1 MLNFN
6 LTKEQIKLQ
15 KQAQTFAIKNVL
27 PEAWYYDAKDE
38 TPAHI
43 LKNAF
48 VHGLSHG
55 DIPAQYG
62 GKGIGI
68 IEGCIISEEI
78 SAACPGIATS
88 IFDNSL
94 GMEPLILSSNEP
106 LKKKYLSL
114 FAKKF
119 KLISFATSE
128 PTLGSDV
135 SAIRCMAKPDGKD
148 YILNGTKYWVTNG
161 GIADYYSIFATIDPE
176 TKHEGIC
183 AFFIDRKW
191 PGVNVGKP
199 IPKMGQRCSNTV
211 GVHFDNVR
219 VPGEYVLAPPGE
231 GFLLAMNTFN
241 RTRPVIGS
249 FAIGAARSAMEYAMD
264 YAKKRQAFGQ
274 KIGNNQA
281 IQFKLAQMYQKIE
294 TSRLLVLKA
303 AWESDKGMDPT
314 LSASIS
320 KFYATEAC
328 IEVIDEAL
336 QILGGY
342 GYTKMFPV
350 EKLYRD
356 ARLLRI
362 YEGTSEIQRMIVA
375 GYIMSGYKPIMPSL
389 EDLPIHYKQN
399 PFAAPGTNRK
409 QGKIWR
415 CRICGHVH
423 YENDPPELCPYC
435 FFPGKAF
442 KLMENKKI
450 VYTESQASRKK
461 R

>member
-6 LTKEQIKLQ
+6 PTKAQMDLQ
-15 KQAQTFAIKNVL
+15 KKARRFAIDHVL
-27 PEAWYYDAKDE
+27 PEAWHYDIKDE
-38 TPAHI
+38 TPVHI
-43 LKNAF
+43 LKEAF
-48 VHGLSHG
+48 TQGLSHS
-55 DIPAQYG
+55 DIPKTYG
-62 GKGIGI
+62 GKGFGI
-68 IEGCIISEEI
+68 IEGCVISEEI

-94 GMEPLILSSNEP
+94 GMEPLILSSNEG
-106 LKKKYLSL
+106 LKKKYLTR
-114 FAKKF
+114 FTKDF

-135 SAIRCMAKPDGKD
+135 SAIRCMAKPDGSD

-176 TKHEGIC
+176 KKHDGIC

-191 PGVNVGKP
+191 KGVRVGRH

-219 VPGEYVLAPPGE
+219 VPKEFVLAPPGE
-231 GFLLAMNTFN
+231 GFLLAMKTFN
-241 RTRPVIGS
+241 RTRPVIGA
-249 FAIGAARSAMEYAMD
+249 FAIGAARSAFEYAMD

-274 KIGNNQA
+274 KIGSNQA
-281 IQFKLAQMYQKIE
+281 IQFKLADMYQKIE

-314 LSASIS
+314 LTASIS

-328 IEVIDEAL
+328 IEVVDQAL

-356 ARLLRI
+356 VRLLRI
-362 YEGTSEIQRMIVA
+362 YEGTSEIQRMVVA
-375 GYIMSGYKPIMPSL
+375 GYIMGGYKPVMPSL
-389 EDLPIHYKQN
+389 EDIPVHHAESFCEG
-399 PFAAPGTNRK
+399 PSARRK
-409 QGKIWR
+409 KVKIWR

-423 YENDPPELCPYC
+423 YENSPPEECPYC

-442 KLMENKKI
+442 KQVGVDMKK
-450 VYTESQASRKK
+450 ESS
-461 R
+461 

>member
-6 LTKEQIKLQ
+6 LTKAQLAIQ
-15 KQAQTFAIKNVL
+15 KEARKFALENVL
-27 PEAWYYDAKDE
+27 PEAFYYDTKDE
-38 TPAHI
+38 TPVHI
-43 LKNAF
+43 LKKAF
-48 VHGLSHG
+48 ALGLSHS
-55 DIPAQYG
+55 DIPVQYG
-62 GKGIGI
+62 GKGFGI

-78 SAACPGIATS
+78 SAACPGMATS

-94 GMEPLILSSNEP
+94 GMEPLILSSNES

-114 FAKKF
+114 FAKEF

-135 SAIRCMAKPDGKD
+135 AAIRCVAKPDGKD

-161 GIADYYSIFATIDPE
+161 SIADYYSIFATVDPE

-183 AFFIDRKW
+183 AFFVDRKW
-191 PGVNVGKP
+191 EGVKVGRP

-219 VPGEYVLAPPGE
+219 VPKEYILAAPGE
-231 GFLLAMNTFN
+231 GFLLAMKTFN
-241 RTRPVIGS
+241 RTRPVIGA

-264 YAKKRQAFGQ
+264 YAGKRQAFGQ
-274 KIGNNQA
+274 KIGYNQS
-281 IQFKLAQMYQKIE
+281 IQFKIAEMYQKIE

-303 AWESDKGMDPT
+303 AWESDKGIDPT
-314 LSASIS
+314 LNASIS

-362 YEGTSEIQRMIVA
+362 YEGTSEIQRMVVA
-375 GYIMSGYKPIMPSL
+375 GYLMGGYKPVMPSL
-389 EDLPIHYKQN
+389 EDLPVHYDHN
-399 PFAAPGTNRK
+399 PLEKAVRGNK
-409 QGKIWR
+409 KGKIWR

-423 YENDPPELCPYC
+423 NGNNPPKKCPYC
-435 FFPGKAF
+435 FFPGTAF
-442 KLMENKKI
+442 KLIGEDKKKAATHNKP
-450 VYTESQASRKK
+450 TS
-461 R
+461 

>member
-6 LTKEQIKLQ
+6 MTKTQLALQ
-15 KQAQTFAIKNVL
+15 KKAQIFAIEHVL
-27 PEAWYYDAKDE
+27 PEAWYHDTKDE
-38 TPAHI
+38 VPVHI
-43 LKNAF
+43 LKKAF
-48 VHGLSHG
+48 EQGLSHG
-55 DIPAQYG
+55 DIPVEYG
-62 GKGIGI
+62 GQGLGI
-68 IEGCIISEEI
+68 IEGCIVSEEI
-78 SAACPGIATS
+78 SAACPGMATS

-94 GMEPLILSSNEP
+94 GMEPLILSTNER
-106 LKKKYLSL
+106 LKKKYLSM

-135 SAIRCMAKPDGKD
+135 SAIRCIAKPDKD
-148 YILNGTKYWVTNG
+148 DFILNGTKYWVTNG

-176 TKHEGIC
+176 KAHAGIC

-191 PGVNVGKP
+191 PGIRVGKP

-219 VPGEYVLAPPGE
+219 VPKEYILAPPGE
-231 GFLLAMNTFN
+231 GFLLAMKTFN
-241 RTRPVIGS
+241 RTRPVIGA

-274 KIGNNQA
+274 KIGYNQA
-281 IQFKLAQMYQKIE
+281 IQFKIAEMYQKIE

-303 AWESDKGMDPT
+303 AWESDKGIDPT
-314 LSASIS
+314 LNASIS
-320 KFYATEAC
+320 KFYATEVC
-328 IEVIDEAL
+328 VEVVDQAL

-356 ARLLRI
+356 ARLLKI
-362 YEGTSEIQRMIVA
+362 YEGTSEIQRMVVA
-375 GYIMSGYKPIMPSL
+375 GVVMSSYKPIMPPL
-389 EDLPIHYKQN
+389 EDLPIHHEQN
-399 PFAAPGTNRK
+399 PFEKPAAGSK
-409 QGKIWR
+409 KGKVWR

-423 YENDPPELCPYC
+423 YENEPPKECPYC
-435 FFPGKAF
+435 FFPGTAF
-442 KLMENKKI
+442 KLIGEDIKK
-450 VYTESQASRKK
+450 TDSSDKQKP
-461 R
+461 

>member
-6 LTKEQIKLQ
+6 LTKAQIELQ
-15 KQAQTFAIKNVL
+15 KKARLFAIDHVL
-27 PEAWYYDAKDE
+27 PDAWHYDIKDE
-38 TPAHI
+38 TPVHI
-43 LKNAF
+43 LKEAF
-48 VHGLSHG
+48 TQGLSHS
-55 DIPAQYG
+55 DIPVAYG
-62 GKGIGI
+62 GKGFGI
-68 IEGCIISEEI
+68 IEGCVISEEI

-94 GMEPLILSSNEP
+94 GMEPLILSSNEA
-106 LKKKYLSL
+106 LKKKYLPR

-135 SAIRCMAKPDGKD
+135 SAIRCMAKPDGND

-161 GIADYYSIFATIDPE
+161 GIADYYSIFATINPD

-191 PGVNVGKP
+191 PGVEVGRP

-211 GVHFDNVR
+211 GVHFNNVR
-219 VPGEYVLAPPGE
+219 VPKEYVLAPPGE

-241 RTRPVIGS
+241 RTRPVIGA
-249 FAIGAARSAMEYAMD
+249 FAIGAARSAFEYAMD

-274 KIGNNQA
+274 KIGSNQA
-281 IQFKLAQMYQKIE
+281 IQFKLADMYQKIE

-314 LSASIS
+314 LNASIS

-328 IEVIDEAL
+328 IEVVDEAL

-356 ARLLRI
+356 VRLLRI
-362 YEGTSEIQRMIVA
+362 YEGTSEIQRMVVA
-375 GYIMSGYKPIMPSL
+375 GYIMGGYKPVMPSL
-389 EDLPIHYKQN
+389 EDIPVYHEENFCEGPSAGGEK
-399 PFAAPGTNRK
+399 
-409 QGKIWR
+409 GKIWR
-415 CRICGHVH
+415 CRICGHTH
-423 YENDPPELCPYC
+423 YENDPPEVCPYC

-442 KLMENKKI
+442 KEIGVDTK
-450 VYTESQASRKK
+450 
-461 R
+461 

>member
-6 LTKEQIKLQ
+6 LTKAQLGLQ
-15 KQAQTFAIKNVL
+15 KKARTFAIKTVL
-27 PEAWYYDAKDE
+27 PEAWYYDEKDE
-38 TPAHI
+38 TPVHI
-43 LKNAF
+43 LKEAF
-48 VHGLSHG
+48 EQGLSHG
-55 DIPAQYG
+55 DIPVQYG
-62 GKGIGI
+62 GNGFGIV
-68 IEGCIISEEI
+68 EGSIISEEI
-78 SAACPGIATS
+78 SAACPGMATS

-94 GMEPLILSSNEP
+94 GMEPLILSSNET
-106 LKKKYLSL
+106 LKKKYLSR
-114 FAKKF
+114 FAKEF

-128 PTLGSDV
+128 PTMGSDV
-135 SAIRCMAKPDGKD
+135 SGIRCIAKPDGQD

-161 GIADYYSIFATIDPE
+161 GIADYYSIFASVDPE
-176 TKHEGIC
+176 KKHEGIC

-191 PGVNVGKP
+191 PGVKVGRH

-219 VPGEYVLAPPGE
+219 VPKDHILAGPGD
-231 GFLLAMNTFN
+231 GFLLAMRTFN
-241 RTRPVIGS
+241 RTRPVIGA
-249 FAIGAARSAMEYAMD
+249 FAIGAARSAMEYAMA

-274 KIGNNQA
+274 KIGNNQS
-281 IQFKLAQMYQKIE
+281 IQFKLAEMYQKIE

-314 LSASIS
+314 LNASIS

-328 IEVIDEAL
+328 IEVVDEAL

-356 ARLLRI
+356 TRLLRI
-362 YEGTSEIQRMIVA
+362 YEGTSEIQRMVVA
-375 GYIMSGYKPIMPSL
+375 GYIMSGYKPVMPSL
-389 EDLPIHYKQN
+389 EDLPLHHERN
-399 PFAAPGTNRK
+399 PLQSPAAKGKKARA
-409 QGKIWR
+409 KIWR

-423 YENDPPELCPYC
+423 YDADPPKECPYC

-442 KLMENKKI
+442 KQMDAE
-450 VYTESQASRKK
+450 V
-461 R
+461 

>member
-1 MLNFN
+1 MLSFN
-6 LTKEQIKLQ
+6 LTKAQIGLQ
-15 KQAQTFAIKNVL
+15 KKARTFAVENVL

-38 TPAHI
+38 TPVHI
-43 LKNAF
+43 LKAAF
-48 VHGLSHG
+48 AKGLSHG
-55 DIPAQYG
+55 DIPVQYG
-62 GKGIGI
+62 GKGFGI
-68 IEGCIISEEI
+68 IEGCIVSEEI
-78 SAACPGIATS
+78 SAACPGMATS

-94 GMEPLILSSNEP
+94 GMEPLILSSNEN
-106 LKKKYLSL
+106 LKKKYLPR
-114 FAKKF
+114 FAKGF

-128 PTLGSDV
+128 PTMGSDV
-135 SAIRCMAKPDGKD
+135 SAIRCIAKPDGQD

-176 TKHEGIC
+176 KKHEGIC

-191 PGVNVGKP
+191 PGVKVGRH

-219 VPGEYVLAPPGE
+219 VPKDHILAKPGE
-231 GFLLAMNTFN
+231 GFLLAMHTFN
-241 RTRPVIGS
+241 RTRPVIGA
-249 FAIGAARSAMEYAMD
+249 FAIGAARSAMEYAME
-264 YAKKRQAFGQ
+264 YVKKRQAFGQ
-274 KIGNNQA
+274 KIGNNQS
-281 IQFKLAQMYQKIE
+281 IQFKLAEMYQKVE

-314 LSASIS
+314 LNASIS

-328 IEVIDEAL
+328 IEVVDEAL

-356 ARLLRI
+356 TRLLRI
-362 YEGTSEIQRMIVA
+362 YEGTSEIQRMVVA
-375 GYIMSGYKPIMPSL
+375 GYIMTGYKPAMPSL
-389 EDLPIHYKQN
+389 EDLALHYEQN
-399 PFAAPGTNRK
+399 PHDTSAAGDK
-409 QGKIWR
+409 KGKTWR

-423 YENDPPELCPYC
+423 YDIDPPKECPYC

-442 KLMENKKI
+442 KQIDIKM
-450 VYTESQASRKK
+450 
-461 R
+461 

>member
-6 LTKEQIKLQ
+6 LTREQIKLQ
-15 KQAQTFAIKNVL
+15 KKARTFALEQVL
-27 PEAWYYDAKDE
+27 PEAWYYDTQDE
-38 TPAHI
+38 TPVHI
-43 LKNAF
+43 LKKAF
-48 VHGLSHG
+48 DQGLSHS
-55 DIPAQYG
+55 DIPVEYG
-62 GKGIGI
+62 GNGLGI

-78 SAACPGIATS
+78 SAACPGTATS

-94 GMEPLILSSNEP
+94 GMEPLILSANEP
-106 LKKKYLSL
+106 LKKKYLTR
-114 FAKKF
+114 FAKEF

-135 SAIRCMAKPDGKD
+135 SAIRCMAKPDGD
-148 YILNGTKYWVTNG
+148 DFILNGTKYWVTNG

-176 TKHEGIC
+176 KKHEGIC

-191 PGVNVGKP
+191 PGVKVGRH

-211 GVHFDNVR
+211 GVHFENVR
-219 VPGEYVLAPPGE
+219 VPKKYVLASPGE
-231 GFLLAMNTFN
+231 GFVLAMKTFN
-241 RTRPVIGS
+241 RTRPVIGA
-249 FAIGAARSAMEYAMD
+249 FAIGAARSAMEYALD

-281 IQFKLAQMYQKIE
+281 IQFKLADMYQKIE

-303 AWESDKGMDPT
+303 AWESDKGIDPT
-314 LSASIS
+314 LNASIS

-328 IEVIDEAL
+328 IEVVDEAL

-356 ARLLRI
+356 TRLLRI
-362 YEGTSEIQRMIVA
+362 YEGTSEIQRMVVA
-375 GYIMSGYKPIMPSL
+375 GSVMGGYTPVMPPM
-389 EDLPIHYKQN
+389 EDLPIHYEQN
-399 PFAAPGTNRK
+399 PSEKKGVGRK
-409 QGKIWR
+409 RGKIWR

-423 YENDPPELCPYC
+423 YENTPPKECPYC

-442 KLMENKKI
+442 KLIGTGGGKK
-450 VYTESQASRKK
+450 
-461 R
+461 

>member
-6 LTKEQIKLQ
+6 LSKVQLAIQ
-15 KQAQTFAIKNVL
+15 KAARTFALEKVL
-27 PEAWYYDAKDE
+27 PEAFYYDTRDE
-38 TPAHI
+38 TPVHI
-43 LKNAF
+43 LKEAF
-48 VHGLSHG
+48 KQGLSHS
-55 DIPAQYG
+55 DIPVEYG
-62 GKGIGI
+62 GRGFGI

-78 SAACPGIATS
+78 SAACPGMATS

-94 GMEPLILSSNEP
+94 GMEPLVLSSNEP

-114 FAKKF
+114 FAKQF
-119 KLISFATSE
+119 KMISFATSE

-135 SAIRCMAKPDGKD
+135 SAIRCLAKPDGKD

-176 TKHEGIC
+176 KKHEGIC

-191 PGVNVGKP
+191 PGITVGRP

-211 GVHFDNVR
+211 GVYFENVR
-219 VPGEYVLAPPGE
+219 VPKEYILANPGE
-231 GFLLAMNTFN
+231 GFLLAMATFN
-241 RTRPVIGS
+241 RTRPVIGA

-274 KIGNNQA
+274 NIGFNQS
-281 IQFKLAQMYQKIE
+281 IQFKFADMYQKIE

-303 AWESDKGMDPT
+303 AWESDKGIDPT
-314 LSASIS
+314 LNASIS

-328 IEVIDEAL
+328 IEVVDQAL

-362 YEGTSEIQRMIVA
+362 YEGTSEIQRMVVA
-375 GYIMSGYKPIMPSL
+375 GYIMGGYKSIMPPL
-389 EDLPIHYKQN
+389 EDLPVHHDQYSFDDWSSGNK
-399 PFAAPGTNRK
+399 K
-409 QGKIWR
+409 GKIWR

-423 YENDPPELCPYC
+423 YGKNPPKECPYC

-442 KLMENKKI
+442 KLIEVERVNKKS
-450 VYTESQASRKK
+450 TGKLMP
-461 R
+461 